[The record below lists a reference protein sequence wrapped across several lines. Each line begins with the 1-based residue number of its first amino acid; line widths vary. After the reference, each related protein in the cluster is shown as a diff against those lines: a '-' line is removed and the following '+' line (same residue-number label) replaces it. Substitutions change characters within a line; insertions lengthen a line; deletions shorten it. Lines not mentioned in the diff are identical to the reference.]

1 MVKYTEKNINQGLK
15 LVEKAKK
22 HQENA
27 RKLTLELEISYLR
40 IKNAMIF
47 DFKTYIEINLNN
59 LTEEILKELTNKH
72 PSLYSNPKGK
82 INFRSR
88 IARMRAKKQQQL
100 NLGKIYLYKF
110 DNYES
115 FVWTILKCQKTDRE
129 KMIKAGE
136 IKN

>member
-47 DFKTYIEINLNN
+47 DFKTYIKTNLNE
-59 LTEEILKELTNKH
+59 LTTEILKILEEKH
-72 PSLYSNPKGK
+72 PSLYSNPKG
-82 INFRSR
+82 

>member
-1 MVKYTEKNINQGLK
+1 MVKYTEKNINQGLI

-22 HQENA
+22 HQEQA
-27 RKLTLELEISYLR
+27 SKLTSELEKSYLR

-47 DFKTYIEINLNN
+47 NFKTYIKTDLDK
-59 LTEEILKELTNKH
+59 LTTEILKRLEENN
-72 PSLYSNPKGK
+72 PSLYSNPKG
-82 INFRSR
+82 
-88 IARMRAKKQQQL
+88 IARMRAKRKQQL
-100 NLGKIYLYKF
+100 EFGKIYPYKF

-115 FVWTILKCQKTDRE
+115 FVWTVLKCQKTDRE